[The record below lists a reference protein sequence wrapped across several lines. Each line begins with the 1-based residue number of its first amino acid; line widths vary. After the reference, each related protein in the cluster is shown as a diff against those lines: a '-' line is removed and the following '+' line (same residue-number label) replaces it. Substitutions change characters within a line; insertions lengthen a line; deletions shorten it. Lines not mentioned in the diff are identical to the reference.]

1 MLEKKKFSK
10 KINYDAI
17 KNLFNTGDSDA
28 GSAYGGDDDD
38 GGEEAPLIG
47 QMYGRGRKGG
57 RRSRIGTPIATPEP
71 TWRQGSRA
79 PSVTPSRLGG
89 NAQLAASG
97 AADEDEGDDDDDHV
111 AAPQPDPE
119 EHDWRSQFATA
130 TQDDDFDGYDEV

>member
-38 GGEEAPLIG
+38 GEEAPLIG
-47 QMYGRGRKGG
+47 QTYGRGRKGG

-79 PSVTPSRLGG
+79 PSETPSRLGRH
-89 NAQLAASG
+89 AQVG
-97 AADEDEGDDDDDHV
+97 AADEDGVDDDDDHV

-119 EHDWRSQFATA
+119 EDAWRSQFATA
-130 TQDDDFDGYDEV
+130 TQEDDFDGYDEI